1 MNSRERII
9 AAINH
14 KIPDKLP
21 IDFGAMRS
29 TGINI
34 LAYDRLRTY
43 LGVKKGLPKL
53 YDIFQQLAQPEM
65 EVVERLG
72 GDVVQAHRMYP
83 SFGISIK
90 DWREETLP
98 NGVHCLVPQDYRPI
112 IKDDKSQEIIHNGK
126 VIAKM
131 PADGNY
137 FDVVGAEMG
146 YIETQEDVEQV
157 KFETISDEELD
168 FIEQEVKDLYF
179 TTDKAVLLCFGGN
192 ILEAGET
199 MWGFQKFLEYM
210 LMEPE
215 LVHAWLEKL
224 TASYL
229 NDLDKLMPRVAPY
242 INIIQFGD
250 DLGSQM
256 NTLIS
261 KSTYIDMIKP
271 YHKMLFQY
279 IRNKYPDIKVFLHS
293 CGAIFDLIPELIDA
307 GVQILNPVQ
316 ISAAGMDPAKLKREF
331 GKDLV
336 FWGGGANMQNTV
348 LNGSIDDIKKETG
361 ELIDIFSEGGG
372 YVFNQVHNIQSNVSP
387 EKIMAIYDTAL
398 EKRVKKGGYTL

>member
-9 AAINH
+9 ATINH
-14 KIPDKLP
+14 KTPDKLA

-29 TGINI
+29 TGISI
-34 LAYDRLRTY
+34 YAYDRLRNY
-43 LGVKKGLPKL
+43 LGINKGLPKL
-53 YDIFQQLAQPEM
+53 YDVFQQLAEPEM
-65 EVVERLG
+65 EVLERLG

-90 DWREETLP
+90 NWREETLS
-98 NGVHCLVPQDYRPI
+98 NGVKCLVPQDYRPL
-112 IKDDKSQEIIHNGK
+112 IKEDKSQEIIQNGK

-131 PADGNY
+131 PSSGNY
-137 FDVVGAEMG
+137 FDIVGAELG
-146 YIETQEDVEQV
+146 YIETLDDVKQI
-157 KFETISDEELD
+157 KIDIISDEELD
-168 FIEQEVKDLYF
+168 FIENEVKDLYF
-179 TTDKAVLLCFGGN
+179 NTDKAILMCFGGN

-199 MWGFQKFLEYM
+199 MWGFEKFLEYM
-210 LMEPE
+210 LVEPE

-224 TASYL
+224 TAAYMQ
-229 NDLDKLMPRVAPY
+229 DLDKLMPRVAPY
-242 INIIQFGD
+242 INVIQFGD

-256 NTLIS
+256 SSLIS
-261 KSTYIDMIKP
+261 KKSYIEMIKP
-271 YHKMLFQY
+271 YHKQLFKY
-279 IRNKYPDIKVFLHS
+279 IQKNYPDIKVFLHS

-316 ISAAGMDPAKLKREF
+316 ISAAGMDPVKLKSEF

-348 LNGSIDDIKKETG
+348 LNGSIEEIKKEVG
-361 ELIDIFSEGGG
+361 ELIDIFSTGGG

-398 EKRVKKGGYTL
+398 AKR